1 MFAVA
6 LMLSLAL
13 LISSISASAA
23 FREGFYGD
31 YYYELVGTCEDGEAY
46 ARTSVT
52 NRSYTTKVS
61 AEIYRYTT
69 GPLYTNIG
77 PLEGAGSVSFN
88 IPMSLSSFR
97 MWSHPVSYTH
107 LDVYKRQ
114 MQRSSIPR
122 SVSPSWPSS
131 ATGPPPPSLTPLSG
145 QTNPPMVRTF

>member
-1 MFAVA
+1 MKRMFAVA

-69 GPLYTNIG
+69 GSLYTNIG

-97 MWSHPVSYTH
+97 MWSHHYINGS
-107 LDVYKRQ
+107 LINDLF
-114 MQRSSIPR
+114 SS
-122 SVSPSWPSS
+122 
-131 ATGPPPPSLTPLSG
+131 
-145 QTNPPMVRTF
+145 TN